1 MLKKESDNLRSGG
14 RILVDQLI
22 RQGVEH
28 VFCVPGESYLAVLD
42 ALHDANLKVTVCRQE
57 GGATMMAAAS
67 ATLTGRPGICFVTR
81 GPGAT
86 NAAHGLHIAEHDST
100 PLILFIGQVERR
112 MLGRSAFQEMDY
124 RAFLGPTVKWATEV
138 EDAARIPEILQR
150 AFHVA
155 MQGRPGPV
163 AIALPEDVL
172 TDMAGVADAMRVE
185 PAPIWPG
192 LTQMAELQKMLWA
205 AKRPIA
211 IVGGGGWDT
220 RATQALR
227 RFAERFDLAVAA
239 SFRRASLFDGEHP
252 NYAGEIGIGPN
263 PKLKARIEDADLVLL
278 IGGRMSEMPSQSYTL
293 FEIPTP
299 RQALVHVHPD
309 SQEIGR
315 IYHPALGIIATA
327 PAFCAAL
334 EGLQPPN
341 AISWSEQTRTARA
354 EYLEWTDKAP
364 AMPGAMQLGEAMLWL
379 RARLGEDAIV
389 TNGAGNYAGWPGRFL
404 RYRKI
409 GAQIGP
415 TSGSM
420 GFGVP
425 AAVGAKRVCPDRMVV
440 SFSGDGCFLMN
451 GQEFATAVQY
461 DLAIV
466 FIVIDNGMYGT
477 IRMHQER
484 EYPGR
489 ISATELKN
497 PDFAAYARAFGG
509 HGETVAA
516 TGEFAPAFERAVAS
530 GKPAIL
536 HVKIDPDAIT
546 PMTTLTAIRA
556 KALAARR

>member
-1 MLKKESDNLRSGG
+1 MNHSTNLRTGG
-14 RILVDQLI
+14 RILVDQLV

-28 VFCVPGESYLAVLD
+28 VFCVPGESYLAALD
-42 ALHDANLKVTVCRQE
+42 ALHDASINVTVCRQE
-57 GGATMMAAAS
+57 AGATMMAAAS
-67 ATLTGRPGICFVTR
+67 AILTGRPGVCFVTR

-100 PLILFIGQVERR
+100 PLILFIGQVERG
-112 MLGRSAFQEMDY
+112 MLGRGAFQEMDY
-124 RAFLGPTVKWATEV
+124 RALLGSTVKWAAQI
-138 EDAARIPEILQR
+138 EDAARIPEMVQR
-150 AFHVA
+150 AYHVA

-172 TDMAGVADAMRVE
+172 TEMAGVADAMRVE

-192 LTQMAELQKMLWA
+192 QTQMAELQKMLWA

-211 IVGGGGWDT
+211 IVGGGGWDM
-220 RATQALR
+220 RACQALR

-239 SFRRASLFDGEHP
+239 SFRRASLFDGEHK
-252 NYAGEIGIGPN
+252 NYVGEIGIGPN
-263 PKLKARIEDADLVLL
+263 PKLKARIENSDLVLL

-293 FEIPTP
+293 FGIPTP
-299 RQALVHVHPD
+299 RQTLVHVHPD
-309 SQEIGR
+309 PAEIGR
-315 IYHPALGIIATA
+315 VYHPTLGIIATA

-341 AISWSEQTRTARA
+341 AITWSEETRQAHA
-354 EYLEWTDKAP
+354 DYLEWTDKAP
-364 AMPGAMQLGEAMLWL
+364 PMPGKMQLGEAMLWL
-379 RARLGEDAIV
+379 RGRLDEDAIV
-389 TNGAGNYAGWPGRFL
+389 ANGAGNYAAWPGRFL

-420 GFGVP
+420 GYGVP

-440 SFSGDGCFLMN
+440 SFNGDGCFLMN

-461 DLAIV
+461 DLPIV

-489 ISATELKN
+489 ISATALKN

-509 HGETVAA
+509 HGETVEE
-516 TGEFAPAFERAVAS
+516 TSQFAPAFERAVAS
-530 GKPAIL
+530 GKPSIL

-546 PMTTLTAIRA
+546 PMTTLSAIRA
-556 KALAARR
+556 KALAGK

>member
-1 MLKKESDNLRSGG
+1 MLKSDSTNLRTGG
-14 RILVDQLI
+14 RILVDQLV

-28 VFCVPGESYLAVLD
+28 VFCVPGESYLAALD
-42 ALHDANLKVTVCRQE
+42 AMYDANLKVTVCRQE
-57 GGATMMAAAS
+57 AGATMMAATS
-67 ATLTGRPGICFVTR
+67 AILTGRPGICFVTR

-100 PLILFIGQVERR
+100 PLILFIGQVERG
-112 MLGRSAFQEMDY
+112 MLGRGAFQEMDY
-124 RAFLGPTVKWATEV
+124 RAFLGSTVKWATQI
-138 EDAARIPEILQR
+138 EDAARIPEIIQR

-172 TDMAGVADAMRVE
+172 TDMAAAADAMRVE

-205 AKRPIA
+205 ARRPIA
-211 IVGGGGWDT
+211 IVGGGGWDQ

-227 RFAERFDLAVAA
+227 RFAERFDLPVAA
-239 SFRRASLFDGEHP
+239 SFRRGSLFDGEHQ

-263 PKLKARIEDADLVLL
+263 PKLKARIAEADLVVL
-278 IGGRMSEMPSQSYTL
+278 IGGRMAEMPSQSYTL

-299 RQALVHVHPD
+299 RQTLVHIHPD
-309 SQEIGR
+309 PHEIGR
-315 IYHPALGIIATA
+315 VYHPTLGIVATA

-341 AISWSEQTRTARA
+341 KIVWSEATRQARA
-354 EYLEWTDKAP
+354 DYLEWTDKAP
-364 AMPGAMQLGEAMLWL
+364 AMPGKMQLGEAMLWL
-379 RARLGEDAIV
+379 RGRLDEDAIV
-389 TNGAGNYAGWPGRFL
+389 ANGAGNYAAWPGRFL

-420 GFGVP
+420 GYGVP
-425 AAVGAKRVCPDRMVV
+425 AAVGAKRVRPDRMVV
-440 SFSGDGCFLMN
+440 SFNGDGCFLMN

-489 ISATELKN
+489 ISATALKN

-509 HGETVAA
+509 HGETVEE
-516 TGEFAPAFERAVAS
+516 TSQFAPAFERAVAS
-530 GKPAIL
+530 GKPSIL
-536 HVKIDPDAIT
+536 HVKIDPDAISPT
-546 PMTTLTAIRA
+546 TTLSAIRA
-556 KALAARR
+556 KALAGGK